1 MRYEGLADIG
11 GFLWWVIIKFCK
23 SKLEE
28 EQTKEYWARN
38 IFFLCVVGIAI
49 AFVSVRILKIK

>member
-11 GFLWWVIIKFCK
+11 GFLWWVFIKFCQ

-38 IFFLCVVGIAI
+38 IFFLCVIGILI
-49 AFVSVRILKIK
+49 GFVSVRILKIK